1 MATDEKDKLLAEYNA
16 EKIAIENENITQE
29 ILLQRQ
35 KLTDAL
41 KKNNERLKKELKE
54 VRNQVRMEETD
65 SLSSQTKLKF
75 ISSLQDQDF
84 KGSQFPSMSWNSIE
98 TIRSHSENSD
108 YYIDVKSCNNRS
120 HQLSSTSDIYE
131 SVGSASCANIR
142 PGKYIQQATKRRYCC
157 IYKVLFAFLCAFL
170 LLTTLTALGWQL
182 FGSDDSATTQI
193 ESSCTPCNMSEVKGE
208 NNKTCCG
215 RNFTESLIESDG
227 AGASKKTGRQTR
239 TASSNTPNF
248 YLHGSGS
255 SRATDVYGNFIW
267 KRPEHRTFSRED
279 DCFSATINP
288 KNSLTKVTILR
299 GGVYY
304 VFAKVTANGKSPLK
318 NFAIPAVSI
327 YLKKN
332 DDVLDIAWTT
342 QDNRGGI
349 YNALRGYYNSDEIKY
364 PMDSLSVSGLHRLEA
379 NDEIYVQRPPDS
391 IFSGLDA
398 MNIRRY

>member
-239 TASSNTPNF
+239 T
-248 YLHGSGS
+248 G
-255 SRATDVYGNFIW
+255 
-267 KRPEHRTFSRED
+267 
-279 DCFSATINP
+279 
-288 KNSLTKVTILR
+288 
-299 GGVYY
+299 
-304 VFAKVTANGKSPLK
+304 LK
-318 NFAIPAVSI
+318 NMTNQSFAIPAVSI

-391 IFSGLDA
+391 VSSRVERFLVENNKAGFGAFLVEADS
-398 MNIRRY
+398 